1 MSTIKEIAKR
11 LNIPASTIR
20 YYEKQGLLDIQ
31 RKNNN
36 YREYSLED
44 EQKLK
49 LILVM
54 KYSGF
59 SIKEIKALLTLNNS
73 PTMED
78 QCIRETNNLISK
90 KKNEILEKINNY
102 QKIVALLDMLQPLA
116 IAKTTTQNKLAL
128 EYQIDLIFKKIS
140 KEK

>member
-1 MSTIKEIAKR
+1 
-11 LNIPASTIR
+11 
-20 YYEKQGLLDIQ
+20 
-31 RKNNN
+31 
-36 YREYSLED
+36 
-44 EQKLK
+44 
-49 LILVM
+49 M

-59 SIKEIKALLTLNNS
+59 SIKEIKALLTLNNN

-128 EYQIDLIFKKIS
+128 EHQIDLIFKKIS

>member
-20 YYEKQGLLDIQ
+20 YYEKQGLLNIQ

-59 SIKEIKALLTLNNS
+59 SIKEIKALLTLNSN

-78 QCIRETNNLISK
+78 QCIRETNHLISK
-90 KKNEILEKINNY
+90 KKNEILKKINNY